1 MLESTKRYWLY
12 WTAACGAGEFCGIGV
27 AAGIAVLHF
36 TLLGEPQTI
45 GQKIAVI
52 FVMIAAGVIEGLVTG
67 YFQWFILK
75 KRYLNMRA
83 RNWLGFTALGAA
95 TAWLL
100 GMIPS
105 VFFASDASS
114 SATMEF
120 STGQTTLLAALMGI
134 FLGALFGLFQWIELK
149 RHASRA
155 GLWILANT
163 LGWTVG
169 LAIIFIGASIPSV
182 ETELA
187 VTIVIGTLSGLLAG
201 LSVGAVTGLFLVRLP
216 GQQAA
221 ND

>member
-1 MLESTKRYWLY
+1 MLESTKKHWLY
-12 WTAACGAGEFCGIGV
+12 WTVACGAGEFCGIGV

-36 TLLGEPQTI
+36 TFLGEPVTI

-52 FVMIAAGVIEGLVTG
+52 FIMIAAGVIEGLVTG

-105 VFFASDASS
+105 VFFAPGASS

-120 STGQTTLLAALMGI
+120 PPG
-134 FLGALFGLFQWIELK
+134 K
-149 RHASRA
+149 R
-155 GLWILANT
+155 LYWQL
-163 LGWTVG
+163 
-169 LAIIFIGASIPSV
+169 
-182 ETELA
+182 
-187 VTIVIGTLSGLLAG
+187 
-201 LSVGAVTGLFLVRLP
+201 
-216 GQQAA
+216 
-221 ND
+221 